1 MVASFIGSSKEVYV
15 YDSVYDLV
23 DEETEG
29 LINALFCST
38 NVVMKK
44 CQKQKGGMDC
54 GLFAEANAKALA
66 LGIDSCNIHFYQ
78 ELMRN
83 YLHKCFAE
91 EVMKLFPFKVVVRG
105 PVGLVLDGKI
115 LV

>member
-1 MVASFIGSSKEVYV
+1 MVASSIGSSKEVYV

-54 GLFAEANAKALA
+54 GLFAVANATALA
-66 LGIDSCNIHFYQ
+66 SRIDPCNIHFYQ

-83 YLHKCFAE
+83 HLHKCFAE
-91 EVMKLFPFKVVVRG
+91 EVMKLFPFKVVDEFV
-105 PVGLVLDGKI
+105 VT
-115 LV
+115 